1 MKKSTLW
8 ISSSVVIVAIFVC
21 FWMMYPSAELR
32 GKHQATLCNVV
43 RLSPKLNTQAELL
56 QRMHF
61 IYDNS
66 TPSYA
71 YHHPKFYNAYSK
83 RLINQF
89 LAVDKDQKQNIRADF
104 EACRTLLK

>member
-1 MKKSTLW
+1 MSL
-8 ISSSVVIVAIFVC
+8 SVVIVAILMC
-21 FWMMYPSAELR
+21 FWVMYPNAELR

-43 RLSPKLNTQAELL
+43 RLSPELNTQAELL

-71 YHHPKFYNAYSK
+71 YHHPKFYTAYSK
-83 RLINQF
+83 YLINQF
-89 LAVDKDQKQNIRADF
+89 LELNTDQKQDLRDNF
-104 EACRTLLK
+104 EACRTLIK